1 MTAPSKPRSVN
12 WGWILAQFK
21 VLFSLPPPTRRQCAT
36 AYNLAM
42 LKYWMNLATPA
53 AQDRMILLLNHVLSR
68 ESHAMARLQPFAGRL
83 VVLHL
88 QNWPA
93 LLPAAPDLALGVTP
107 AGLFERQD
115 LSEAAPALRLELD
128 AANPALLALGALL
141 GERPSVSVQGDAA
154 FAGEISWLMEN
165 LRWDIEDD
173 LATVVGPAAA
183 HQLAN
188 WGRAASTAV
197 AALARGAAAF
207 KPAGGKAA

>member
-1 MTAPSKPRSVN
+1 
-12 WGWILAQFK
+12 
-21 VLFSLPPPTRRQCAT
+21 
-36 AYNLAM
+36 M

-68 ESHAMARLQPFAGRL
+68 ESHAMARLLPFAGRA

-93 LLPAAPDLALGVTP
+93 LLPAAPDLGLLVTP
-107 AGLFERQD
+107 AGLFERQA
-115 LSEAAPALRLELD
+115 LQEAAPALRIELD
-128 AANPALLALGALL
+128 AANPALVALGALL

-173 LATVVGPAAA
+173 LASIVGPVAA
-183 HQLAN
+183 HQLSV
-188 WGRAASTAV
+188 WGRSAASAV
-197 AALARGAAAF
+197 AALARSAAAF
-207 KPAGGKAA
+207 KPSGSKAA